1 MSPDRRTVRIAASFF
16 EDLDAQLAHERG
28 ARGEPSVHDFHV
40 HELLRVVD
48 RFATEWDTLP
58 ELIAGRTDYRI
69 LTAAGILV
77 PLFSIVAQLASDGAI
92 ELVELD
98 IDLAAGW
105 D

>member
-28 ARGEPSVHDFHV
+28 TRGEPSVHDFQV

-58 ELIAGRTDYRI
+58 ELISGRTDYRI

-77 PLFSIVAQLASDGAI
+77 PLFSVVAQLASDGAI

-98 IDLAAGW
+98 IDPAAGW

>member
-1 MSPDRRTVRIAASFF
+1 M
-16 EDLDAQLAHERG
+16 
-28 ARGEPSVHDFHV
+28 
-40 HELLRVVD
+40 D

-58 ELIAGRTDYRI
+58 ELISGRTDYRI

-77 PLFSIVAQLASDGAI
+77 PLFSVVAQLASDCAI

-98 IDLAAGW
+98 IDPAAGW

>member
-1 MSPDRRTVRIAASFF
+1 
-16 EDLDAQLAHERG
+16 
-28 ARGEPSVHDFHV
+28 
-40 HELLRVVD
+40 
-48 RFATEWDTLP
+48 
-58 ELIAGRTDYRI
+58 LISGRTDYRI

-77 PLFSIVAQLASDGAI
+77 PLFSVVAQLASDGAI